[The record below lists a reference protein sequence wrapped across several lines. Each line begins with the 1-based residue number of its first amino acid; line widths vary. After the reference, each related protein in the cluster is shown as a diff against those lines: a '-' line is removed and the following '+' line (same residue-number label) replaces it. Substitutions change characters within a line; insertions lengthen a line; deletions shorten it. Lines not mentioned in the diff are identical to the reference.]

1 MGFIFM
7 GMFLVDQILN
17 CKQNKTA
24 LPLNFQ
30 VQGTT
35 VWLNILGFYAS
46 YLQHSQP
53 DNALTLYKTSTL
65 LKIKF
70 ISISNVYK

>member
-1 MGFIFM
+1 MGT
-7 GMFLVDQILN
+7 FLVDQILN
-17 CKQNKTA
+17 RKQNEST
-24 LPLNFQ
+24 LSLNFQ
-30 VQGTT
+30 VQGNT